1 MNKYYYG
8 TGKRKCCCARVF
20 LQYTPGNGCIMINN
34 SGIENLGKLDKEF
47 ILQPIKLVFA
57 VNDFSIKITVKG
69 GGHFGQL
76 DSIRYGIA
84 KALVK
89 FDSDCVVGDVTLENK
104 DNINKGSFRTI
115 LKKNGFMT
123 RDSRIV
129 ERKKF
134 GYKKARKKEQYSK
147 R

>member
-1 MNKYYYG
+1 MGIYYYA

-20 LQYTPGNGCIMINN
+20 LQYTPGKGLITINN
-34 SGIENLGKLDKEF
+34 KVIETYNYLDREF
-47 ILQPIKLVFA
+47 ILQPLKLV
-57 VNDFSIKITVKG
+57 NMLGEFSIKITVKG
-69 GGHFGQL
+69 GGFYGQL

-89 FDSDCVVGDVTLENK
+89 YDSAIKLDESIVEERVT
-104 DNINKGSFRTI
+104 FRKI
-115 LKKNGFMT
+115 LKKQGFMT
-123 RDSRIV
+123 RDSRVV

-134 GYKKARKKEQYSK
+134 GFKKARKREQYSK

>member
-1 MNKYYYG
+1 MDKYYYG

-20 LQYTPGNGCIMINN
+20 LQYTPGTGCIVINN
-34 SGIENLGKLDKEF
+34 GGIENLGRLDREF
-47 ILQPIKLVFA
+47 ILQPIKLVS
-57 VNDFSIKITVKG
+57 VISDFSIKITVKG

-89 FDSDCVVGDVTLENK
+89 FDSDTTLDK
-104 DNINKGSFRTI
+104 INTSDKGSFRTI